1 MSAMPVGME
10 LGIRAKVGEYFPSLY
25 MKRAMYMQTVLYVHQ
40 YHAGQFNSQRLYELR
55 RVRLGWVY
63 LCM

>member
-25 MKRAMYMQTVLYVHQ
+25 MKRAIYMHTVLNCTSVSRRPI
-40 YHAGQFNSQRLYELR
+40 QFAKAARAAQ
-55 RVRLGWVY
+55 G
-63 LCM
+63 